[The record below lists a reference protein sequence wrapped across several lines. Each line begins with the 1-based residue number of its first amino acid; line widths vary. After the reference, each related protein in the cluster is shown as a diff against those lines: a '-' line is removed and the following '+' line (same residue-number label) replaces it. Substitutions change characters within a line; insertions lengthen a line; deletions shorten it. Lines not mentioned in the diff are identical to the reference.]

1 MDWTMYIV
9 IGLCVLTI
17 GSLIMNYFNYV
28 EINNLRSK
36 ALNNSNRI
44 DYLDARSIQDCYKT
58 DCSIRS
64 LRNGITGIQDTLKY
78 SYLNRNETYAMWDIH
93 NARVNSYY
101 DDFTREVANIN
112 RLLPLI
118 PLADKFEIKRKLKC
132 NKQHADELKYD
143 LKEIDNE
150 LKGIA

>member
-1 MDWTMYIV
+1 MDWIMYIG

-28 EINNLRSK
+28 EINNLWSK
-36 ALNNSNRI
+36 ALHNSNRI
-44 DYLDARSIQDCYKT
+44 DSLDAQSTQDRYKVDRSIRPLCNSIT
-58 DCSIRS
+58 D
-64 LRNGITGIQDTLKY
+64 IQDTLKY
-78 SYLNRNETYAMWDIH
+78 SYLNKKETYAMWDIH

-101 DDFTREVANIN
+101 DDLTREVANTN

-118 PLADKFEIKRKLKC
+118 PLADKFEIKRKLKY

-150 LKGIA
+150 LKGYA